1 SSFVLDAAG
10 ETEGEADGDTAVV
23 QGADVD
29 GVTTFTV
36 GARDVEH
43 YRGDL
48 QRALDDVKTLQRAGW
63 RLVLTTEGHG
73 PAKRM
78 VEQLSAEDT
87 AARLV
92 AELGEEP
99 TGGVVLVAPALVGQ
113 GFVAPDLRLAVFSE
127 SDLTGRQGSTTRDM
141 RKMPS

>member
-1 SSFVLDAAG
+1 
-10 ETEGEADGDTAVV
+10 
-23 QGADVD
+23 
-29 GVTTFTV
+29 
-36 GARDVEH
+36 
-43 YRGDL
+43 RGDL

-141 RKMPS
+141 RKMPSRRRNVVDPLQLRAGDYVVHEQHGVGRFVEMVQRTL